1 MSSNL
6 PALSLGVCRAASRKA
21 PLCLRA
27 RLWEHGVC
35 RDGSRTTKRS
45 CFVLGY
51 CRGRQRL
58 RGCAEKRKGGALDVS
73 CNPFLLSN
81 LEYKAQVCWCLKRPT
96 HLFQAHTLLEALI
109 TN

>member
-21 PLCLRA
+21 PLCPRA

-35 RDGSRTTKRS
+35 RDGNRTTKRS

-58 RGCAEKRKGGALDVS
+58 WGCAEKRKGGEGYMSAVTLFS
-73 CNPFLLSN
+73 S
-81 LEYKAQVCWCLKRPT
+81 PT
-96 HLFQAHTLLEALI
+96 WSIKHKYVGVLRGPPTYFRHTYCYRF
-109 TN
+109 